1 MKHTL
6 PMKHMLMVVL
16 MALLLAACG
25 KRAASEN
32 DAQPT
37 KAAESAEPHREN
49 YIEEANVVELTVE
62 AQRRAGIEVATLTMG
77 KADAEVLLTGS
88 VQPVDSKVSEVRTL
102 ARGRVTQ
109 VNAKLG
115 DRVQSG
121 QILAQFDNIEAGELA
136 SQHATAQAELQ
147 RLRVQQANAQRQADR
162 SRSLV
167 SIGAVPAKDAENA
180 EADVKAMSES
190 IRAQETAIAGLAA
203 RLARFGVQPG
213 ADPGNTTA
221 GIRAPFSGVIVKL
234 NVAPGAVID
243 STMPLF
249 SIADLS
255 SVYVEAQVFEKDLGR
270 IRTGHQTQVRF
281 EAYPGEVFAGR
292 VVSIRDILDPQTRTV
307 GVRIEMPNPTGK
319 LRLEMFATIELPT
332 LGTHAALTVP
342 TEAVQTI
349 NRRPVVF
356 MKQDALHF
364 AAREVTTVGEGLTKE
379 IVSGAKEGEV
389 VVVKGAYQLKSVF
402 LSRQTQGEHE
412 H

>member
-1 MKHTL
+1 MR
-6 PMKHMLMVVL
+6 PIVMIMVTFAVL
-16 MALLLAACG
+16 GGCG
-25 KRAASEN
+25 RQTPVEEQAGAKK
-32 DAQPT
+32 T
-37 KAAESAEPHREN
+37 KAPNAAEPHREN
-49 YIEEANVVELTVE
+49 YIEEANVVELAVE
-62 AQRRAGIEVATLTMG
+62 AQRRAGIEVAPLAMG
-77 KADAEVLLTGS
+77 TADAEVLLTGS
-88 VQPVDSKVSEVRTL
+88 VQPIDSKVSDVRSL

-121 QILAQFDNIEAGELA
+121 QVLAQFDNIEAGELA
-136 SQHATAQAELQ
+136 SQHSSAVAELQ
-147 RLRVQQANAQRQADR
+147 RLKVQQANAQRQAER

-180 EADVKAMSES
+180 EAEVRAIAES
-190 IRAQETAIAGLAA
+190 IRAQEAATAGLAS
-203 RLARFGVQPG
+203 RLSRFGVQPG

-221 GIRAPFSGVIVKL
+221 SIRAPFSGVIVKL

-243 STMPLF
+243 STTPLF
-249 SIADLS
+249 SVADLS

-270 IRTGHQTQVRF
+270 IRTGQPTQVRF
-281 EAYPGEVFAGR
+281 DAYPGETFTGR
-292 VVSIRDILDPQTRTV
+292 VVSIGNILDPQTRTA
-307 GVRIEMPNPTGK
+307 GVRIEMPNPANRF
-319 LRLEMFATIELPT
+319 RLQMFAAVELPT

-356 MKQDALHF
+356 IKQDALHF

-379 IVSGAKEGEV
+379 VVSGVKEGES

-402 LSRQTQGEHE
+402 LSRQNEGEHS

>member
-1 MKHTL
+1 MRHITL
-6 PMKHMLMVVL
+6 V
-16 MALLLAACG
+16 ALIAAALFQACG
-25 KRAASEN
+25 KRETVAEQAGTK
-32 DAQPT
+32 AP
-37 KAAESAEPHREN
+37 KAAEAAEPHRDN

-62 AQRRAGIEVATLTMG
+62 AQRRAGIEVAPLAMG
-77 KADAEVLLTGS
+77 TAEAEVLLTGS
-88 VQPVDSKVSEVRTL
+88 VQPVDSKVSEVRPL

-115 DRVQSG
+115 DRVRSG
-121 QILAQFDNIEAGELA
+121 QVLAQFDNIEAGELA
-136 SQHATAQAELQ
+136 SQHATELAELQ
-147 RLRVQQANAQRQADR
+147 RLKVQQANAQRQAER

-180 EADVKAMSES
+180 EAEVKAIAES
-190 IRAQETAIAGLAA
+190 IRAQEAAVAGIAS
-203 RLARFGVQPG
+203 RLTRFGVQPG
-213 ADPGNTTA
+213 ADPGNATA
-221 GIRAPFSGVIVKL
+221 SIRAPFSGVIVKL

-243 STMPLF
+243 PTMPLF

-270 IRTGHQTQVRF
+270 IRTGQQTKVRF
-281 EAYPGEVFAGR
+281 EAYPGEMFAGR
-292 VVSIRDILDPQTRTV
+292 VVSIRDILDAQTRTA
-307 GVRIEMPNPTGK
+307 GVRIEMPNPSGK
-319 LRLEMFATIELPT
+319 FRLEMFATIELPT

-356 MKQDALHF
+356 VKQDSLHF
-364 AAREVTTVGEGLTKE
+364 AAREVATVGEGLTKE
-379 IVSGAKEGEV
+379 IVSGVKEGES

-402 LSRQTQGEHE
+402 LSRQTGEEHE

>member
-1 MKHTL
+1 MRHIL
-6 PMKHMLMVVL
+6 VVVIAA
-16 MALLLAACG
+16 ALFQACG
-25 KRAASEN
+25 KRETAAEQ
-32 DAQPT
+32 AEAKAP
-37 KAAESAEPHREN
+37 KAAESAERHREN

-62 AQRRAGIEVATLTMG
+62 AQRRAGIEVVPLAVGT
-77 KADAEVLLTGS
+77 ADAEVMLTGS
-88 VQPVDSKVSEVRTL
+88 VQPIDSKVSEVRPL

-121 QILAQFDNIEAGELA
+121 QVLAVFDNIEAGELA
-136 SQHATAQAELQ
+136 SQHSTAQADLQ
-147 RLRVQQANAQRQADR
+147 RLRVQHANAQRQAER

-180 EADVKAMSES
+180 EAEVKAIAES
-190 IRAQETAIAGLAA
+190 IRAQESAVAGIAS
-203 RLARFGVQPG
+203 RLTRFGVQPG
-213 ADPGNTTA
+213 ADPGNATA
-221 GIRAPFSGVIVKL
+221 SIRAPFSGVIVKL
-234 NVAPGAVID
+234 NIAPGAVID

-249 SIADLS
+249 SVADLS

-270 IRTGHQTQVRF
+270 VRTGQQTRVRF
-281 EAYPGEVFAGR
+281 EAYPGEIFPGR
-292 VVSIRDILDPQTRTV
+292 VVGIRDILDPQTRTA
-307 GVRIEMPNPTGK
+307 GVRIEMPNQAGR

-349 NRRPVVF
+349 NRRAVVF
-356 MKQDALHF
+356 VKQDALHF
-364 AAREVTTVGEGLTKE
+364 AAREVTTAGEGLTKE
-379 IVSGAKEGEV
+379 IVSGVKEGES

-402 LSRQTQGEHE
+402 MSRQSEGEHT